1 VSSACSCVF
10 ERNTGSFVRLGFNCY
25 VVPTLAFMD
34 GCYEPVEIILR
45 FVTEY
50 QFNIY
55 KRSIYISARRHA
67 FMNVTK

>member
-1 VSSACSCVF
+1 
-10 ERNTGSFVRLGFNCY
+10 VRLGFNCY

-55 KRSIYISARRHA
+55 KRKEACVYECYEID
-67 FMNVTK
+67 M